1 MKKICNLPSKALML
15 FITKNE
21 YCLAC
26 AIAMLVLYGAISY
39 QL

>member
-1 MKKICNLPSKALML
+1 MKKICKLPSKALMF

-26 AIAMLVLYGAISY
+26 AIAALAIYGAISH